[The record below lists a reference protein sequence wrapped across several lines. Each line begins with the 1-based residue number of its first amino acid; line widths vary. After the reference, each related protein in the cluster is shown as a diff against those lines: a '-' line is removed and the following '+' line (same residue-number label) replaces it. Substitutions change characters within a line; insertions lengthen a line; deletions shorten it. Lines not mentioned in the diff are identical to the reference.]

1 MDKKVYYYD
10 NDGLFTVSERAY
22 LDQQMTSEA
31 GKDIYYCPDGATL
44 EIPPETK
51 ENETVQFNGSS
62 WAVIKDYRHK
72 FVVNSKMEISEID
85 YLGEIKDGYILLTN
99 EEYTQI
105 LSDEDFYI
113 IKDGNLIKNPDYEKI
128 QFQKRKEAKISENE
142 QKRQVEYINT
152 PIGKLKTETPL
163 GDLKTALPL
172 YDKLAAAN
180 NGLPANSV
188 RLYVD
193 GVIQGSPSLTLEE
206 YNKLSLQVALE
217 YIKIDA
223 YSTQLTASIL
233 KAKSIEELNQIVIDY
248 ENLPEVQMG

>member
-1 MDKKVYYYD
+1 MERLLQAFSTTVRQLKK
-10 NDGLFTVSERAY
+10 
-22 LDQQMTSEA
+22 
-31 GKDIYYCPDGATL
+31 
-44 EIPPETK
+44 
-51 ENETVQFNGSS
+51 FNQ
-62 WAVIKDYRHK
+62 KHK
-72 FVVNSKMEISEID
+72 
-85 YLGEIKDGYILLTN
+85 LL
-99 EEYTQI
+99 
-105 LSDEDFYI
+105 
-113 IKDGNLIKNPDYEKI
+113 KIKNDL
-128 QFQKRKEAKISENE
+128 
-142 QKRQVEYINT
+142 KRQVEYINT

-163 GDLKTALPL
+163 GDLKTALLL
-172 YDKLAAAN
+172 YDKLAVAN